1 MTEETSVQPYMG
13 SIHTMTTNFKSM
25 GKLKINDNKLL
36 RLIDKDGMNQSEAAR
51 ELGVTRQ
58 AVSRRLQQLRGK
70 TTRVLA
76 AKGIYQFIDKKLDS
90 IAQLKKINDRAN
102 ELLDELEDNPKLQIK
117 VMAEIRGQLKLQLEI
132 LQTLYSM
139 QAAEE
144 FQNAVLETLKEV
156 SPDVR
161 NRVIQKLNEKRVV
174 RSALRFS

>member
-1 MTEETSVQPYMG
+1 MRPP
-13 SIHTMTTNFKSM
+13 
-25 GKLKINDNKLL
+25 KINDSKLL
-36 RLIDKDGMNQSEAAR
+36 KIIDQDGKNQSEAAR
-51 ELGVTRQ
+51 ELGITRQ

-76 AKGIYQFIDKKLDS
+76 AKGIDQVIYKKLDS
-90 IAQLKKINDRAN
+90 ISQLKRINDRAH

-132 LQTLYSM
+132 FQTLYSL

-144 FQNAVLETLKEV
+144 FQHAVLETLKEV

-161 NRVIQKLNEKRVV
+161 NRVIRKLNEKRVV